1 MKMSFLAVLIFIF
14 FIKFSVNGETKN
26 VFSVTE
32 IEMTEGIAQVVLN
45 DSIEIKS
52 IELVITS
59 TGTKLNLPMGVE
71 IQDKYLE
78 ESLISAIES
87 GQPSV
92 EKTKSVSY
100 KVTEL
105 LRGGEIVIGKVVFN
119 NSVFI
124 ECKILE
130 AKKGP
135 WVLWPKN
142 FRIINNAFRK
152 MIEKSLIAKYKEERN
167 GKNE

>member
-119 NSVFI
+119 NSLFL
-124 ECKILE
+124 ECQILE
-130 AKKGP
+130 AKKGHL
-135 WVLWPKN
+135 VLWPKN

-152 MIEKSLIAKYKEERN
+152 MVEKSLIAKYKEERS